1 MENRIG
7 VSDISML
14 SSTLNSM
21 IKDIEIFK
29 NNVDQV
35 QNNTISTLGT
45 SWVGKDADELS
56 KTINTINNNLKT
68 KADAIINSTN
78 IIQRYVS
85 TVEEFNSSEQKIARN
100 LYGWKWWIIMAQIN
114 ERRINISDIYS
125 YITQIEINKNELQAS

>member
-45 SWVGKDADELS
+45 S
-56 KTINTINNNLKT
+56 
-68 KADAIINSTN
+68 
-78 IIQRYVS
+78 
-85 TVEEFNSSEQKIARN
+85 
-100 LYGWKWWIIMAQIN
+100 
-114 ERRINISDIYS
+114 
-125 YITQIEINKNELQAS
+125 

>member
-85 TVEEFNSSEQKIARN
+85 LILLNKKLQ
-100 LYGWKWWIIMAQIN
+100 
-114 ERRINISDIYS
+114 
-125 YITQIEINKNELQAS
+125 EIFMGENGE